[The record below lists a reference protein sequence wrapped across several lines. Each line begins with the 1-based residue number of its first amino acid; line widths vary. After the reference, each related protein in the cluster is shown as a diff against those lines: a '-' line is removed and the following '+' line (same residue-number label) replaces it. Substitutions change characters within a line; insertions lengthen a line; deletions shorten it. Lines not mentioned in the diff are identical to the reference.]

1 MQITRKNK
9 ADFQGK
15 AQFTHAISRII
26 QMLELR
32 GKNFEAAIINMH
44 HDVKGGKSTSNE

>member
-15 AQFTHAISRII
+15 AQFTHAISKII
-26 QMLELR
+26 QMLELP
-32 GKNFEAAIINMH
+32 GKNSEAAIINMH
-44 HDVKGGKSTSNE
+44 HDIKEKKKHFK